1 MMDKGK
7 DGKVTKT
14 DQKEQEQ
21 IQVKVKVKDEPKP
34 NTMLSVVKKIGVKNL
49 LKIGGGTVGVAAV
62 ATVVFPVFGA
72 LMVFGLGVG
81 SLVVMG
87 AILYGYKLLRQN
99 NLVNPVGD
107 AIKQAVLNNNVVN
120 VTGTASAAEEPVEKE
135 KFKVW
140 DNKPIPVFLSEPTM
154 AEMLQAKSS
163 QQDEAE
169 DLLVIEPNT
178 TVTVLNDS
186 GKQALKIRILSG
198 KHQGRV
204 GWICKSL
211 LVREAAA

>member
-7 DGKVTKT
+7 DTKVTKT

-21 IQVKVKVKDEPKP
+21 AQKKITDAPNP
-34 NTMLSVVKKIGVKNL
+34 NTMLTVVKKIGVKNL

-87 AILYGYKLLRQN
+87 AILYGYKMLRQS
-99 NLVNPVGD
+99 NLINPVG
-107 AIKQAVLNNNVVN
+107 AALKQAVFNDNVVD
-120 VTGTASAAEEPVEKE
+120 VTSNAAAEEPAAKE

-140 DNKPIPVFLSEPTM
+140 DNKQIPVFLSEPTM
-154 AEMLQAKSS
+154 AEILQAKNS

-169 DLLVIEPNT
+169 DLLIIEPNT
-178 TVTVLNDS
+178 IVSVLNDS
-186 GKQALKIRILSG
+186 GKQAVKVRILSG